1 MADTGKVLA
10 AFVGGAL
17 IGAVAGLLLAPKT
30 GAETRAEI
38 TKILKEQGAKLNKE
52 EMEELCNKVIAKV
65 KGYFTNDELR
75 EAVAE
80 VLSET
85 QE

>member
-30 GAETRAEI
+30 GEETRAEI
-38 TKILKEQGAKLNKE
+38 KKILKEQGAKLNQAE
-52 EMEELCNKVIAKV
+52 LEELCNKVIAKV
-65 KGYFTNDELR
+65 KGYFTHDELR
-75 EAVAE
+75 DAITE
-80 VLSET
+80 VLNENP
-85 QE
+85 E